1 MQQLPSRYNWPSS
14 LREHLPQATERHR
27 GLYKPTSEPVQRTH
41 SKYSSTSKGVLYSI
55 LLSNQ
60 RADCSA
66 LSTSF
71 LKMISVAT
79 AGGTVI
85 NYSPR
90 FSIAGM
96 TGNFP
101 ANVIAGIG
109 TVSGTAGP
117 ATENNVV
124 QNQPAAGGGAE
135 QGGKYAVPY
144 TLQTGL
150 TKYAPMQPQPPTKIT
165 AQSATPLWPTSAVV
179 IATTWLPRP
188 SQVTT
193 STQVP
198 TYSVSSMENS
208 VSSHVAFPYVWP
220 YDLDCCYFR
229 LPLPLNHQTI
239 CRNFWLGGE
248 IDRMGIRLRGRIVGL
263 SGSG

>member
-1 MQQLPSRYNWPSS
+1 MRVPLYALSRYETLACRMYSRTQSLIQQLSSRQNWPSS
-14 LREHLPQATERHR
+14 LKGHLPRATERLR
-27 GLYKPTSEPVQRTH
+27 GRYKPTSELVQRTH
-41 SKYSSTSKGVLYSI
+41 SEYSSAHTSGLYSI
-55 LLSNQ
+55 LFPNQ
-60 RADCSA
+60 QADCRV
-66 LSTSF
+66 LRTSF

-90 FSIAGM
+90 FSITGM

-101 ANVIAGIG
+101 ANVIAGMR

-124 QNQPAAGGGAE
+124 QKQPAADGGA
-135 QGGKYAVPY
+135 YAVPY

-165 AQSATPLWPTSAVV
+165 AQSATPLWPTSSVV

-220 YDLDCCYFR
+220 YNLTR
-229 LPLPLNHQTI
+229 LLH
-239 CRNFWLGGE
+239 
-248 IDRMGIRLRGRIVGL
+248 
-263 SGSG
+263 